1 MDDANWSALHHAVDA
16 TTYSERAREATF
28 SLIPMTPAW
37 TLNSGTT
44 GSQPRGFTCLHF
56 ACDGS
61 DRTFC
66 KADVVRMLWQRN
78 ADLEARTST
87 GNTPLN
93 LACSTGLTDVV
104 HALVACGADVNAVNY
119 RGVGGYQSAQQSSST
134 TRQLLDS
141 HDVVQPKSKGPS
153 ARQSSGMSESRYIRQ
168 LHRWTHLPKPPETP
182 RR

>member
-28 SLIPMTPAW
+28 RLIPMTPAW

-44 GSQPRGFTCLHF
+44 GSQPRGWTCLHF

-61 DRTFC
+61 GRTFC

-87 GNTPLN
+87 GNTPFN

-104 HALVACGADVNAVNY
+104 HVLVACGADVNAVNY
-119 RGVGGYQSAQQSSST
+119 RGVGGYQGAHYSSST
-134 TRQLLDS
+134 TRQALES
-141 HDVVQPKSKGPS
+141 HGVVQPKAKGPS
-153 ARQSSGMSESRYIRQ
+153 ARQYHGISDSRHMRHLQ
-168 LHRWTHLPKPPETP
+168 RWSHLRTQAS
-182 RR
+182 